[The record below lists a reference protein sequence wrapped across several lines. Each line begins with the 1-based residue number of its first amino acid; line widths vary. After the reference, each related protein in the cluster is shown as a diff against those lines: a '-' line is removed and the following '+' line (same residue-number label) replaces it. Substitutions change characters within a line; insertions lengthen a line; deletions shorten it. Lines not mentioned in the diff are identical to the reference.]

1 MRHSFVLLLAVAA
14 LPLRVAG
21 AQETGTVA
29 GAVTAS
35 GTGAA
40 LAGATVTITGTPLG
54 ATTGPDGRYAIA
66 GVPPG
71 TYRVRARL
79 IGYATAVDSSVV
91 VRAGETTTAH
101 FPLQAQAVQLEAVV
115 AIGYATVEKR
125 DLTGAVASVS
135 GDAVTTQAAP
145 TATINT
151 ALQGR
156 AAGVQALT
164 NSGMPGVGASVRIR
178 GTNSITANS
187 EPLYVVDGVPAE
199 QGSSSSDPKSNPLM
213 SIDPNAIES
222 IDVLKDASAKA
233 IYGARGANGVVLITT
248 KRGRSGESHFTVESS
263 YGFQRISRFIPVLT
277 GPQYMQLRNEAVLNS
292 AKDPTTVKL
301 PYSPAQIASAQTYN
315 YPAMML
321 RTCPSWSCVAA
332 PQASGV
338 VTLSGGS
345 DRMRYLFS
353 GNYMKQ
359 DGIEI
364 GSDFERYGVRLN
376 LDADVR
382 PRFRVG
388 TSLSLT
394 QVNRNAPRVENGS
407 VGAGANGILAAMQ
420 FDPSLAPRDAN
431 GNWTKSAILGEQV
444 ENPVANSSEIRDFNT
459 TSRLVGNVV
468 GELAVSDA
476 LKLRSTFGGTFGF
489 DGIEFYAPR
498 TVASGVGP
506 GGDSFIQASA
516 VPGRQLINE
525 NTLSFRRTLGPG
537 SADLLAGFSVQTAHF
552 ENAVARAQGL
562 PSDATTNNWYDAA
575 RTLRPSSSGATNWA
589 LVSYLGRANYSLK
602 DKYLFTVT
610 GRTGGSSRFGR
621 NNKWAFFPSAAFAWR
636 VSEEPFMQHQSLVGD
651 LKLRLSYGKTG
662 NQAIDPYNSLSRL
675 GICWYSLAGTEVNAL
690 CPSGTRGNPD
700 LKWETQRQLNVGI
713 DASVLRG
720 RIAVSVDA
728 YHSVTNDLLLSV
740 PLPATSGFS
749 SQLRNIGSV
758 GNNGVELSVT
768 TVNASSGRL
777 AWRSTLNVA
786 HNRNRVL
793 DLGTATQIF
802 PGVRGGGFVEGGQT
816 HIVKV
821 GQPLGAIFG
830 FKTIRSE
837 ERRVGKECRSRWSP
851 YH

>member
-1 MRHSFVLLLAVAA
+1 MKRLAVLAA
-14 LPLRVAG
+14 LALSPAHALL
-21 AQETGTVA
+21 AQETGRVAGTVA
-29 GAVTAS
+29 AQQTGAPLAGASVTLARGSLGAVTGS
-35 GTGAA
+35 
-40 LAGATVTITGTPLG
+40 
-54 ATTGPDGRYAIA
+54 DGRYLIA

-79 IGYATAVDSSVV
+79 IGYGTVEDTGVV
-91 VRAGETTTAH
+91 VTATETAILD
-101 FPLQAQAVQLEAVV
+101 FQLRAQAIQLDAVV
-115 AIGYATVEKR
+115 AIGYATVQKR

-135 GDAVTTQAAP
+135 GDAVTLRAAP
-145 TATINT
+145 TSNVNT

-156 AAGVQALT
+156 AAGVQVLS

-178 GTNSITANS
+178 GTNSLTANS
-187 EPLYVVDGVPAE
+187 EPLYVVDGIPAE

-292 AKDPTTVKL
+292 AKDPATVKL

-332 PQASGV
+332 PQASGA

-359 DGIEI
+359 DGIEV

-376 LDADVR
+376 LDADVS
-382 PRFRVG
+382 PRFRVA

-459 TSRLVGNVV
+459 TSRVVGNVV

-516 VPGRQLINE
+516 VPARQLINE
-525 NTLSFRRTLGPG
+525 NTLSFRRALGPG

-562 PSDATTNNWYDAA
+562 PSDATTDNWYDAA
-575 RTLRPSSSGATNWA
+575 RILRPSSSGATNWA

-610 GRTGGSSRFGR
+610 GRTDG
-621 NNKWAFFPSAAFAWR
+621 
-636 VSEEPFMQHQSLVGD
+636 
-651 LKLRLSYGKTG
+651 
-662 NQAIDPYNSLSRL
+662 
-675 GICWYSLAGTEVNAL
+675 
-690 CPSGTRGNPD
+690 
-700 LKWETQRQLNVGI
+700 
-713 DASVLRG
+713 
-720 RIAVSVDA
+720 
-728 YHSVTNDLLLSV
+728 
-740 PLPATSGFS
+740 
-749 SQLRNIGSV
+749 
-758 GNNGVELSVT
+758 
-768 TVNASSGRL
+768 SGRSRC
-777 AWRSTLNVA
+777 A
-786 HNRNRVL
+786 
-793 DLGTATQIF
+793 
-802 PGVRGGGFVEGGQT
+802 
-816 HIVKV
+816 
-821 GQPLGAIFG
+821 
-830 FKTIRSE
+830 
-837 ERRVGKECRSRWSP
+837 CRT
-851 YH
+851 

>member
-1 MRHSFVLLLAVAA
+1 MKRLAVLAVLA
-14 LPLRVAG
+14 LSPVHALL
-21 AQETGTVA
+21 AQETGRVAGTVTA
-29 GAVTAS
+29 QQTGAPLAGASVTLAGGSLGAVTGS
-35 GTGAA
+35 
-40 LAGATVTITGTPLG
+40 
-54 ATTGPDGRYAIA
+54 DGRYLVV

-79 IGYATAVDSSVV
+79 IGYGTVEDTGVV
-91 VRAGETTTAH
+91 VTAAETATVD
-101 FPLQAQAVQLEAVV
+101 FQLLAQAIQLDAVV
-115 AIGYATVEKR
+115 AIGYATVQKR

-135 GDAVTTQAAP
+135 GDAVTMRAAP
-145 TATINT
+145 TSTVNT

-156 AAGVQALT
+156 AAGVQVLS
-164 NSGMPGVGASVRIR
+164 NSGMPGVGASVPIR
-178 GTNSITANS
+178 GTNSLTANS
-187 EPLYVVDGVPAE
+187 EPFYVVDGVPAE

-332 PQASGV
+332 PQASGA

-359 DGIEI
+359 DGIEV

-376 LDADVR
+376 LDADVSA
-382 PRFRVG
+382 RFRVA

-394 QVNRNAPRVENGS
+394 QVNRNAQRVENGS

-431 GNWTKSAILGEQV
+431 GNWTKTAILGEQV

-468 GELAVSDA
+468 GELAVTDA
-476 LKLRSTFGGTFGF
+476 LKLRSTFGGTFSYSGT
-489 DGIEFYAPR
+489 EYNAPR
-498 TVASGVGP
+498 TIAPGLRT
-506 GGDSFIQASA
+506 GGDSYISASP
-516 VPGRQLINE
+516 VPSRQLINE
-525 NTLSFRRTLGPG
+525 NTLTYRRALGPG
-537 SADLLAGFSVQTAHF
+537 RVDVLGGFSVQTSHN
-552 ENAVARAQGL
+552 ESETARAQGCA
-562 PSDATTNNWYDAA
+562 SDATRFFAYGSCG
-575 RTLRPSSSGATNWA
+575 TLRPSDSNASDWT
-589 LVSYLGRANYSLK
+589 LVSYLGRANYDLN
-602 DKYLFTVT
+602 DKYLFTLT
-610 GRTGGSSRFGR
+610 GRTDGSSRFGK

-636 VSEEPFMQHQSLVGD
+636 VSSEPFMARQSVFGD
-651 LKLRLSYGKTG
+651 LKLPVSYGKTG
-662 NQAIDPYNSLSRL
+662 NQAIDPYRTLDQL
-675 GICWYSLAGTEVNAL
+675 GVCWYSNGASEINSL
-690 CPSGTRGNPD
+690 CPSGTKGNPN
-700 LKWETQRQLNVGI
+700 LKWETQQQFDVGV

-720 RIAVSVDA
+720 RVAVS
-728 YHSVTNDLLLSV
+728 
-740 PLPATSGFS
+740 
-749 SQLRNIGSV
+749 
-758 GNNGVELSVT
+758 
-768 TVNASSGRL
+768 
-777 AWRSTLNVA
+777 
-786 HNRNRVL
+786 L
-793 DLGTATQIF
+793 DG
-802 PGVRGGGFVEGGQT
+802 
-816 HIVKV
+816 
-821 GQPLGAIFG
+821 
-830 FKTIRSE
+830 
-837 ERRVGKECRSRWSP
+837 
-851 YH
+851 Y